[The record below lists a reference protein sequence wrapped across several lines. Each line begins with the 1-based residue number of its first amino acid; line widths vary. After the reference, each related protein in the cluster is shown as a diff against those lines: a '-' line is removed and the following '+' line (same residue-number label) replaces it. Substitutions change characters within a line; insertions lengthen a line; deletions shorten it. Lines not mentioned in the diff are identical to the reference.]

1 MQSPVASRSSRAIR
15 LAALALTLALLA
27 CHTPGLSPTATPTAT
42 ATPSPSPTSPPP
54 DTGWQAVEPGV
65 ELRQM
70 RVPVGSV
77 EERVVLVRLD
87 PARFRFRVLY
97 TPGVGQRAA
106 QWAAGQPSALLVVN
120 GGYFT
125 PEYRATGLLVS
136 DGQASGVSYSGFG
149 GMFAVRPD
157 GQVEL
162 RWLEERP
169 YDPGEPLSAA
179 VQCFPMLIRP
189 GGELGFPADGD
200 DATPARRTVVA
211 QDRQGRV
218 VFLVADRGFFSLH
231 GLARWLLA
239 SDLEVD
245 AALNL
250 DGGLSSGLILAAGTT
265 PVAVDSLVPLP
276 AVIAVERR

>member
-1 MQSPVASRSSRAIR
+1 MLSSETTCSSRLAR

-27 CHTPGLSPTATPTAT
+27 CRTPALPPTATPT

-54 DTGWQAVEPGV
+54 DSGWQAVEPGL

-70 RVPVGSV
+70 RVSVGSV

-97 TPGVGQRAA
+97 TPGAGQRIA
-106 QWAAGQPSALLVVN
+106 QWAAGQPTAVLVVN

-136 DGQASGVSYSGFG
+136 DGQATGVSYGDFA
-149 GMFAVRPD
+149 GMFAVLPD
-157 GQVEL
+157 GRAEV
-162 RWLEERP
+162 RWLGAQP
-169 YDPGEPLSAA
+169 YDPDEALVEA
-179 VQCFPMLIRP
+179 VQCFPMLVRP
-189 GGELGFPADGD
+189 GGELGFPAGGD

-211 QDRQGRV
+211 QDRQGRILFIV
-218 VFLVADRGFFSLH
+218 TDQGFFSLH
-231 GLARWLLA
+231 ELARWLLE

-245 AALNL
+245 IALNL
-250 DGGLSSGLILAAGTT
+250 DGGVSSGLVLAARPA
-265 PVAVDSLVPLP
+265 PVQVDSLVAVP